1 MIYYRLYKNNN
12 EKSDNF
18 GKIYGKATIS
28 GYISTEQL
36 AEMITDRCTVTDTD
50 TLAVLHALAKVM
62 KKELQDGK
70 RIKLDYLGAFKV
82 GISTKPAD
90 DEKSF
95 NVSENLK
102 GIHIIF
108 QPESQKASPT
118 SNKRVKTLLAGA
130 QVTELPTDV
139 SDRKKTEEATTG
151 NGNETQ
157 NP

>member
-70 RIKLDYLGAFKV
+70 
-82 GISTKPAD
+82 STKPAD